1 MPLAWHGDGGCARAV
16 HGCDVIEEAMIFAL
30 GFLVAGLLTLAILPA
45 VWRRALRLSARRLE
59 MQMPLSM
66 TEILAQQDQL
76 RAQFA
81 VKEREFEQRA
91 EAAAEALGKAKSEL
105 GRRAARLSVLAAG
118 LQTARENIADLS
130 QQLLEADRANH
141 ETRGEAVATSKALY
155 DAHGLLDNLGARHRE
170 LDLAH
175 RSLGQV
181 AEERRAMVAT
191 LEADLSARQLRVD
204 DLERELAEA
213 RATLEQRARELR
225 GLADER
231 DLTKAELGTAQIK
244 AENLR
249 RQYDHANEQIAT
261 LETKLQDLA
270 QSQALSSREFVERAA
285 MADAALQAA
294 SVECDRLRAE
304 LAGGG
309 QKFNGLAQDADLAI
323 LRSAISDMATDVL
336 RLASSIDGGTP
347 SDARQSNIAGPL
359 AFPAKKRQPQS
370 AK

>member
-1 MPLAWHGDGGCARAV
+1 
-16 HGCDVIEEAMIFAL
+16 VIEEAMIFAL

-81 VKEREFEQRA
+81 VKERGFEQRA
-91 EAAAEALGKAKSEL
+91 EVAAEAIAATKSEL
-105 GRRAARLSVLAAG
+105 GRRAARLSVLATS
-118 LQTARENIADLS
+118 LQTAREKNAELS
-130 QQLLEADRANH
+130 QQLLEADRVNH

-181 AEERRAMVAT
+181 AEDRRAMIAT
-191 LEADLSARQLRVD
+191 LEADLSARQLHID
-204 DLERELAEA
+204 DVERELAEA

-231 DLTKAELGTAQIK
+231 DLTKAELGTSQIK

-249 RQYDHANEQIAT
+249 RQFDHANEQIAA
-261 LETKLQDLA
+261 LDTKLQELV
-270 QSQALSSREFVERAA
+270 QIQAISSCEFAERADR
-285 MADAALQAA
+285 ADAALQAA

-309 QKFNGLAQDADLAI
+309 QKVNGLAEDGDLTI

-336 RLASSIDGGTP
+336 RLAASIDGGPT
-347 SDARQSNIAGPL
+347 SETRQTNIAGPL